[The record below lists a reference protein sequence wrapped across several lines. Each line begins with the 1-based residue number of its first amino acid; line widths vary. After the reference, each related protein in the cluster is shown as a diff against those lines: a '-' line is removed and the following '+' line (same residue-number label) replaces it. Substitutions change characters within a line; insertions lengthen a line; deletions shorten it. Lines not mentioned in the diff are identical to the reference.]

1 MPLPARLLMSI
12 FARRL
17 PPRGTL
23 ALEYVNVKVK
33 VHKEVIDTHRLGNF
47 LANLARPRM
56 SDNERLAL
64 LAMFIPFHLYTAQ
77 QAGEVLAQFGF
88 GEEKVQAALLVT
100 FRYEM
105 SAGNEGVAVQRQ
117 HHWHR
122 AQPGQT
128 CILVEGS
135 PADLSD
141 VPCVVVLKLQHR
153 NITTLLVRLAS
164 SEQSGC
170 WLLQADRS

>member
-1 MPLPARLLMSI
+1 MPAC
-12 FARRL
+12 RL

-33 VHKEVIDTHRLGNF
+33 VHKEVIDAHRLGNF

-64 LAMFIPFHLYTAQ
+64 VAMFIPFHLYTAQ

-100 FRYEM
+100 FRYGM
-105 SAGNEGVAVQRQ
+105 PAGVSLD
-117 HHWHR
+117 
-122 AQPGQT
+122 PPP
-128 CILVEGS
+128 LLDGS
-135 PADLSD
+135 LYRGGPTG
-141 VPCVVVLKLQHR
+141 K
-153 NITTLLVRLAS
+153 
-164 SEQSGC
+164 
-170 WLLQADRS
+170 WRSLGKACMIV